1 MRIGSDAIS
10 REAIDG
16 EDLIREQTGTDE
28 EADP

>member
-1 MRIGSDAIS
+1 MRIGPDAIP

-16 EDLIREQTGTDE
+16 EDLICEQAGADE